1 MCAWFSSK
9 CLNYLYSLVVD
20 PRFDI
25 HKVFEGN
32 EIDLRIETGSSILDD
47 TSTLAG
53 SVLYTGGSDTST
65 IQGGEIQVYANDD
78 PHDDRIPTVDDVMR
92 HFDNSIKV
100 HQDQEEV
107 NSIRSV
113 SSSSMSSKCL
123 ASRRMSNTIAKPSA
137 RSISRQISFEN
148 RKSTVRNRY

>member
-1 MCAWFSSK
+1 M
-9 CLNYLYSLVVD
+9 
-20 PRFDI
+20 
-25 HKVFEGN
+25 
-32 EIDLRIETGSSILDD
+32 
-47 TSTLAG
+47 
-53 SVLYTGGSDTST
+53 LYTGGSDTST

-92 HFDNSIKV
+92 HLDNSITV

-113 SSSSMSSKCL
+113 SSSSMSTKATRQ
-123 ASRRMSNTIAKPSA
+123 ASNEIAQPFP

-148 RKSTVRNRY
+148 RKSQVRNRY

>member
-1 MCAWFSSK
+1 MF
-9 CLNYLYSLVVD
+9 SLVVD

-25 HKVFEGN
+25 HKVYEGN
-32 EIDLRIETGSSILDD
+32 EIDLRLETGSSILDD

-65 IQGGEIQVYANDD
+65 IQGVEIQVHVNDD
-78 PHDDRIPTVDDVMR
+78 PHDDTVPTVDDVMR
-92 HFDNSIKV
+92 HLENSING
-100 HQDQEEV
+100 HQDQDEV

-113 SSSSMSSKCL
+113 SSSSMSTK
-123 ASRRMSNTIAKPSA
+123 ASRQTSNKIAQPSA

-148 RKSTVRNRY
+148 RKSQVRNRY

>member
-1 MCAWFSSK
+1 MCAWFLSK

-148 RKSTVRNRY
+148 RKSQVRNRY

>member
-1 MCAWFSSK
+1 MSK
-9 CLNYLYSLVVD
+9 LFLSLVVD

-65 IQGGEIQVYANDD
+65 IQGAEIQVYANDD

-92 HFDNSIKV
+92 HLDNSIKV

-113 SSSSMSSKCL
+113 SSSSMYSKCV
-123 ASRRMSNTIAKPSA
+123 ASRRMSNKIAKPSA